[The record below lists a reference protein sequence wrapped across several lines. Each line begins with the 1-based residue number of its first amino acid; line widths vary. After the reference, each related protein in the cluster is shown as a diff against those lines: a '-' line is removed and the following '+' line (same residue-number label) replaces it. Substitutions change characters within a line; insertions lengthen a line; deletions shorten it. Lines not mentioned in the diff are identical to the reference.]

1 MLIPILTLSILRLR
15 TTIFSCSKVIIA
27 ETYNLSLTDSAYDK
41 TNVRSR
47 IGQRRAC
54 LADDNLIKR
63 HLPSTK
69 HEFIYAMPRQT
80 EH

>member
-41 TNVRSR
+41 TMS
-47 IGQRRAC
+47 GQGSVSED
-54 LADDNLIKR
+54 LV
-63 HLPSTK
+63 
-69 HEFIYAMPRQT
+69 
-80 EH
+80 